1 MERQE
6 IIPTSPVSPNN
17 AMKSLLY
24 PALLALSLTAC
35 RPFDS
40 LVPEAPGNAGG
51 TPKPATKTCQLT
63 RLSLAGTIRE
73 FAFQYDSTGKLTR
86 YDARAAYAR
95 LSYGS
100 SFAYDAHGF
109 LTKETF
115 VVSPF
120 IDSYTVTNSFS
131 YDARSNLI
139 PRASLN
145 QTLER
150 DAAGRVVKL
159 TKRTAANAVAYVIA
173 FAYNALGRKIRQE
186 VTYPDGRRL
195 TWKWDALGE
204 NVVRF
209 ERTDGQGALSQAI
222 EYTYDRS
229 TNPLKAL
236 FNFKGWDPTDYL
248 NVKGWHPFD
257 TYEDFGYVHGGFH
270 QPVPLAL
277 YTSRNN
283 VVKEVSTSANGN
295 LTTMYAYEYNAAGFP
310 TSAQVR
316 NETTGAPTTT
326 ETRQFGYQ
334 NCP

>member
-1 MERQE
+1 
-6 IIPTSPVSPNN
+6 
-17 AMKSLLY
+17 MKSLLY

-35 RPFDS
+35 RQVDS
-40 LVPEAPGNAGG
+40 LVPEAPGNSGK

-63 RLSLAGTIRE
+63 SFTLAGTIQE
-73 FAFQYDSTGKLTR
+73 LAFKYDSTGKLTR

-100 SFAYDAHGF
+100 SYAYDANGF
-109 LTKETF
+109 LVKESF

-120 IDSYTVTNSFS
+120 IDSYSVTNTFE
-131 YDARSNLI
+131 YDARGKLI

-150 DAAGRVVKL
+150 DGAGRVVKL
-159 TKRTAANAVAYVIA
+159 TKRTAANAVAYVIT
-173 FAYNALGRKIRQE
+173 FAYNPLGRKVRQE
-186 VTYPDGRRL
+186 VAYPDGRRL
-195 TWKWDALGE
+195 AWKWDVLGE

-248 NVKGWHPFD
+248 NLKGWHPFD

-283 VVKEVSTSANGN
+283 VLKSVSTSANGN
-295 LTTMYAYEYNAAGFP
+295 LTTTYAYEYNATGFP
-310 TSAQVR
+310 ISAQVR
-316 NETTGAPTTT
+316 NETNGAPTST
-326 ETRQFGYQ
+326 EARRFAYQ